1 MSRGDLEIFQNS
13 ISRQEQFVFNFCC
26 RVQIWRIFKIPVP
39 RKNDVF
45 LISTIEGK
53 FGDFS
58 KLHFKARTLC
68 LFIIFGVKWSFGDF
82 WKLPAQARE
91 NIFNFNSIVMQ
102 TSTEMGTAHLLHC
115 SPPEVLNFISLFLI
129 RLFDEI
135 NCGLVGKKPRS

>member
-1 MSRGDLEIFQNS
+1 VE
-13 ISRQEQFVFNFCC
+13 
-26 RVQIWRIFKIPVP
+26 IWRFLKTPLQRQNDLFVISAVRVKIWRLFKTPLQ
-39 RKNDVF
+39 RKND
-45 LISTIEGK
+45 
-53 FGDFS
+53 
-58 KLHFKARTLC
+58 
-68 LFIIFGVKWSFGDF
+68 LFIIFDVKWSFGDF

-135 NCGLVGKKPRS
+135 NCGVVGKKPRS

>member
-1 MSRGDLEIFQNS
+1 MQMSTANGRTIFL
-13 ISRQEQFVFNFCC
+13 IFGVGHL
-26 RVQIWRIFKIPVP
+26 IWH
-39 RKNDVF
+39 DVF
-45 LISTIEGK
+45 LLSY
-53 FGDFS
+53 FGV
-58 KLHFKARTLC
+58 KIWRLFKTPLQRQERSA
-68 LFIIFGVKWSFGDF
+68 LFINFCDVKWSFGDF

-135 NCGLVGKKPRS
+135 NCGVVGKKPRS

>member
-1 MSRGDLEIFQNS
+1 VTSGDLEIFENS
-13 ISRQEQFVFNFCC
+13 TSTPERFVCNFCC
-26 RVQIWRIFKIPVP
+26 SVKIWRFFKTPLQ
-39 RKNDVF
+39 RKND
-45 LISTIEGK
+45 
-53 FGDFS
+53 
-58 KLHFKARTLC
+58 
-68 LFIIFGVKWSFGDF
+68 LFIIFDVKWSFGDF

-135 NCGLVGKKPRS
+135 NCGVVGKKPRS